1 MSDLFNYKISRDSTL
16 EYEINYTHE
25 IFILTFDKFKKKQWN
40 LKFLDR
46 KKMEQSLKLLKL

>member
-25 IFILTFDKFKKKQWN
+25 IFILTFDKYKKTMK
-40 LKFLDR
+40 
-46 KKMEQSLKLLKL
+46 S